1 MDLQTL
7 QKEFEFAAFVPL
19 DYKIYV
25 LTANYDLVIDNEQN
39 RFTILDRRFDRS
51 YTEVNVDG
59 IKIENIKSALKDM
72 NLN

>member
-19 DYKIYV
+19 GYKIYV

-59 IKIENIKSALKDM
+59 IKIENIKNALKDM